1 MKTYQVK
8 LTFTEP
14 MLGAIPLDPDV
25 YEEHGPGADRP
36 IGSDDELDTVIEPLD
51 DENKG
56 VTGFHKLED
65 GTPIE
70 YDYVIKGFFKDSC
83 RMLRRVKGSESSK
96 IKAFLKV
103 IDGLVFVFPRRIAV
117 QLPQGC
123 NGHELEILSRPLRAS
138 TAQGERIALAHSEMV
153 PVGSTMEFEV
163 EVMDGVTE
171 KALREWLDYGKRRGM
186 RQWRNAGYGVFTYE
200 MTAL

>member
-1 MKTYQVK
+1 MNTYKVE
-8 LTFTEP
+8 LTFIEP

-25 YEEHGPGADRP
+25 YEEHGPGANDEV
-36 IGSDDELDTVIEPLD
+36 GDDELSTVVA
-51 DENKG
+51 DENGNKG
-56 VTGFHKLED
+56 VTGFHKLDD

-83 RMLRRVKGSESSK
+83 RMLRRVKSSESSK

-103 IDGLVFVFPRRIAV
+103 IDGLVFVSPRRIAV
-117 QLPQGC
+117 QLPADCDG
-123 NGHELEILSRPLRAS
+123 NNLEILSRPLRAS

-153 PVGSTMEFEV
+153 PIGSKMEFDV

-171 KALREWLDYGKRRGM
+171 KALREWLDYGKRRGL

-200 MTAL
+200 MTQL

>member
-1 MKTYQVK
+1 VNTYKVK
-8 LTFTEP
+8 LRFTEP

-25 YEEHGPGADRP
+25 YEEHGPGANDEANT
-36 IGSDDELDTVIEPLD
+36 DELDTVIEPL

-56 VTGFHKLED
+56 VTGFHKLDD

-103 IDGLVFVFPRRIAV
+103 IDGLVFVSPRRIVV
-117 QLPQGC
+117 QLPEGC
-123 NGHELEILSRPLRAS
+123 DGNNLEILSRPLRAS
-138 TAQGERIALAHSEMV
+138 TAQGERIALAHSEMA
-153 PVGSTMEFEV
+153 PVGSTMKFEV